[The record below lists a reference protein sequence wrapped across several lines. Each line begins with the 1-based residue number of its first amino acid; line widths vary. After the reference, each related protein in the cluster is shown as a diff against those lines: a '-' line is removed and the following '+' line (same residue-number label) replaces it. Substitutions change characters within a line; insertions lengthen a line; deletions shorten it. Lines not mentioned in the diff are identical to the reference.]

1 MRLCVGSTR
10 LSGRAGSWKFNAVP
24 CILREPIGS
33 NNRPTLIVGGFRR
46 DHSMNNFRYR
56 VVGIVLIAALVA
68 AGSTAVADEGPESDE
83 LDEIGGADVDELRAE
98 ELGDDGE
105 DNAEDAEAEVDSDDE
120 ELRAE
125 HDGDADE
132 EADSEE
138 ADSSEEDSDG
148 EADSSEEAVD
158 EDWENPLRNRIS
170 PVLNREGSMG
180 FHGIA
185 SALSPGEMNF
195 QVGLL
200 GQATGGQSFLRQ
212 NDEHASWTGT
222 VLVNASFH
230 EYFGAHLG
238 IQARNNVN
246 TYGRPQAMLS
256 QGDLNLGLTGRYPV
270 YDGISVGGDLSFYVP
285 SSFGGVGFEVPSASV
300 RPRALASFDID
311 EIAGAQD
318 ETYIPVIAHAN
329 IGYRIDNSENM
340 LASGAEINR
349 IERYAYGVSA
359 YDLVEFGVGA
369 EFPLPYVTP
378 FLGWT
383 LGVPVNADVGVCADE
398 RALDCVSDIGG
409 AAFPQRL
416 SLGAKGE
423 PVDNL
428 GLHLGM
434 DIGLTG
440 EQAEGLPATVPY
452 EFHFG
457 VSWNIDS
464 TASAEPRLEE
474 VEVEPERG
482 VLHAVAINEESGE
495 PVEGARIRYADLD
508 VNEQL
513 TASESG
519 RLQSYEFSPGQQLVL
534 EFTHPDYETASV
546 EWDVEAGTA
555 EREVMLEPLPEGAR
569 LTGVVRDSDE
579 QPMESVRIL
588 VRSDSGEI
596 VEAETDADGGF
607 DVETDD
613 GAVTVA
619 AVADGYLA
627 VGEYLEVAAGEESE
641 FEFVLQTAEERLA
654 ALDDDQIDVDGDFE
668 FESGEATLH
677 DGLDELLDHLA
688 AAILENPE
696 LGRIDI
702 QGHTD
707 DDGDEEELLMLS
719 QERAE
724 SVRDALIDRGIS
736 PERLDAE
743 GYGANQ
749 PVLPNTSSRNR
760 AMNRR
765 IEFHVVE

>member
-1 MRLCVGSTR
+1 
-10 LSGRAGSWKFNAVP
+10 
-24 CILREPIGS
+24 
-33 NNRPTLIVGGFRR
+33 
-46 DHSMNNFRYR
+46 MNNLRYR
-56 VVGIVLIAALVA
+56 VFGIVLIAAIAA
-68 AGSTAVADEGPESDE
+68 AGSTAVADEGPESDT
-83 LDEIGGADVDELRAE
+83 LDEIGGADVEELRAE
-98 ELGDDGE
+98 EAGDDS
-105 DNAEDAEAEVDSDDE
+105 DNAEETAEDTEADADSDDD
-120 ELRAE
+120 ELAAE
-125 HDGDADE
+125 DDDDE
-132 EADSEE
+132 SADSQE
-138 ADSSEEDSDG
+138 
-148 EADSSEEAVD
+148 VD

-170 PVLNREGSMG
+170 PVLNQEGSMG

-185 SALSPGEMNF
+185 SARSPGAMNF

-200 GQATGGQSFLRQ
+200 GQATGGQNFIRQ
-212 NDEHASWTGT
+212 NDEHGAWAGN

-230 EYFGAHLG
+230 EYFAAHLG

-270 YDGISVGGDLSFYVP
+270 YDGISVGGDLSLYVP
-285 SSFGGVGFEVPSASV
+285 SSFGGVGFEVPSTSV

-340 LASGAEINR
+340 LATGAQIDR
-349 IERYAYGVSA
+349 IERQAYGISS

-383 LGVPVNADVGVCADE
+383 LGVPVNADVGVCADD

-416 SLGAKGE
+416 SFGAKGE

-440 EQAEGLPATVPY
+440 EQAEGLPATMPY

-464 TASAEPRLEE
+464 TASAEPRIEE

-482 VLHAVAINEESGE
+482 VLHAVAIDEQSGE

-534 EFTHPDYETASV
+534 EFTHPDYETASI

-555 EREVMLEPLPEGAR
+555 EREVMLEPIPQSAKLM
-569 LTGVVRDSDE
+569 GVVRNSDGE
-579 QPMESVRIL
+579 PVESARIIA
-588 VRSDSGEI
+588 RSDTGEM
-596 VEAETDADGGF
+596 VEGETDVDGRF
-607 DVETDD
+607 DVETDG

-619 AVADGYLA
+619 AMADGHLA
-627 VGEYLEVAAGEESE
+627 VGQYLEVEAGEESE
-641 FEFVLQTAEERLA
+641 FEFVLQAVEERLA
-654 ALDDDQIDVDGDFE
+654 VLDDDQIDVDGDFE
-668 FESGEATLH
+668 FESGEAMLH
-677 DGLDELLDHLA
+677 EGLDELLDHLA
-688 AAILENPE
+688 AAILENPQIN
-696 LGRIDI
+696 GIHI

-707 DDGDEEELLMLS
+707 DDGDDDELLMLS

-724 SVRDALIDRGIS
+724 SVRDALIERGIS
-736 PERLDAE
+736 PGRLDAE
-743 GYGANQ
+743 GYGASQ

-760 AMNRR
+760 SMNRR
-765 IEFHVVE
+765 IEFHVTD